1 MIRLIVGLGNIGSEY
16 ANTRH
21 NAGFMFVD
29 QITNKYGGTLSDN
42 NKFHGSLGKTRI
54 NCEEVILLKPST
66 LMNLSGLSVSAVMS
80 YFKIEPKQILVV
92 HDELDLPPG
101 TIKLKE
107 GGGLAGH
114 NGLKSIA
121 SQIGTQSF
129 LRLRIGI
136 GHPRLKNL
144 SQVVSDYVLSRPSS
158 EDQELIEKSMG
169 KAIELLPDIVDGKYN
184 FVMSQLNEKAKNT
197 D

>member
-1 MIRLIVGLGNIGSEY
+1 MIRLIVGLGNIGTEY

-29 QITNKYGGTLSDN
+29 EITKKYGATLSEN
-42 NKFHGSLGKTRI
+42 KKFHGSLGKTRI
-54 NCEEVILLKPST
+54 NAEEVILLKPST
-66 LMNLSGLSVSAVMS
+66 LMNLSGLSVSAVMG
-80 YFKIEPKQILVV
+80 YFKIEPKEILVV

-101 TIKLKE
+101 GIKLKK

-121 SQIGTQSF
+121 SQIGTQNF

-169 KAIELLPDIVDGKYN
+169 KAIESLPDIVDGKYN